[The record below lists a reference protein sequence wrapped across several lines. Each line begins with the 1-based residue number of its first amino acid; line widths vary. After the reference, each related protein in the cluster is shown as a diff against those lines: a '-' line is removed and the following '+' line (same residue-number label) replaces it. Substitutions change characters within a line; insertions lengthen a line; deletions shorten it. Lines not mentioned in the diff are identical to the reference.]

1 MPDTSACLMYVALL
15 TVVFAFLHS
24 QGLHRDTRTRC
35 GICTSMEDEIYE
47 LHEIREPSEGL
58 EMSETVGDKSL
69 VNDGETIHLLKDSN
83 AALSDGEADGATNS
97 NVQPDAGNEDSP
109 PTEPGKYKRAVNL
122 AALTF
127 FAAIGGC
134 LFGYDTGVVSGAMIL
149 VDETFNLSHLWHELI
164 VSVTVGAAAV
174 AAIIGGVLADALGRK
189 PVLII
194 SSVIFT
200 AGAVLMAAAPVK
212 EVLLAGRVVVGLGI
226 GGWRM

>member
-1 MPDTSACLMYVALL
+1 
-15 TVVFAFLHS
+15 
-24 QGLHRDTRTRC
+24 
-35 GICTSMEDEIYE
+35 MEEDSYE
-47 LHEIREPSEGL
+47 LHEIRDPGVGL
-58 EMSETVGDKSL
+58 AMSATVVDKSL
-69 VNDGETIHLLKDSN
+69 VNDGETIHLLKEST
-83 AALSDGEADGATNS
+83 AALSDGEADDANNS
-97 NVQPDAGNEDSP
+97 NVQPNAGGEDSHP
-109 PTEPGKYKRAVNL
+109 SEPGKCKRAVNL

-149 VDETFNLSHLWHELI
+149 VDEAFDLSHLWHELI

-174 AAIIGGVLADALGRK
+174 AAIIGGVLADAFGRK

-212 EVLLAGRVVVGLGI
+212 EVLLVGRVVVGLGI
-226 GGWRM
+226 GEWRM